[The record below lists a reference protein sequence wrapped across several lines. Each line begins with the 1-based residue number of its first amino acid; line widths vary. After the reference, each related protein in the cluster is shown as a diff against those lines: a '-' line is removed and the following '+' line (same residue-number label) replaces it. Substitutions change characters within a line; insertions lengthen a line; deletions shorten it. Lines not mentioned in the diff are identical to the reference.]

1 MNKGDVSIKGFFR
14 SLFGKNESEGTVTQ
28 EDDFDVEYYRG
39 DYRPAKPTESQPA
52 PTTERVT
59 PPQPAPAPAPVKPVT
74 PTDKSDD
81 FDFFDSDDE
90 IDQTTPPEHKA
101 PESEWNWN
109 NESNP
114 VPVTPTEPEK
124 SEEEEP
130 EEEYAKV
137 SVVEDATLG
146 DASSIA
152 DLVIDGAVA
161 IVKIDKLSKEEK
173 VRMFDFLTGVVYAIN
188 GEMKKLYGGRCVIA
202 APEGFTSEDIDE
214 LIKSIFPGAEE

>member
-39 DYRPAKPTESQPA
+39 DYRPAAKPVE
-52 PTTERVT
+52 
-59 PPQPAPAPAPVKPVT
+59 PQSAPVTEKVTEPVPAQT
-74 PTDKSDD
+74 PVKQTQTTDKSDD

-90 IDQTTPPEHKA
+90 IDHTTAPERKA
-101 PESEWNWN
+101 PESEWGWN
-109 NESNP
+109 NDGDSRP
-114 VPVTPTEPEK
+114 AHPAEP
-124 SEEEEP
+124 EEP
-130 EEEYAKV
+130 EEEEEEQYAKV

-173 VRMFDFLTGVVYAIN
+173 IRMFDFLTGVVYAIN

-202 APEGFTSEDIDE
+202 APEGYTSEDIDE
-214 LIKSIFPGAEE
+214 LIRSIFPGAEE

>member
-39 DYRPAKPTESQPA
+39 DYRPAKPVEPQSAPVTEKV
-52 PTTERVT
+52 TE
-59 PPQPAPAPAPVKPVT
+59 PAPAQTTVRQTEAP
-74 PTDKSDD
+74 DKSDD

-90 IDQTTPPEHKA
+90 IDQPTAPERKA
-101 PESEWNWN
+101 PDSEWNWN
-109 NESNP
+109 NDGDSHP
-114 VPVTPTEPEK
+114 AHPEE
-124 SEEEEP
+124 SEEPDKEE

-173 VRMFDFLTGVVYAIN
+173 IRMFDFLTGVVYAIN

-202 APEGFTSEDIDE
+202 APEGYTSEDIDE
-214 LIKSIFPGAEE
+214 LIRSIFPGAEE